1 MLSPSMHPDLGQ
13 SSGSAT
19 KPIFISS
26 PSISA
31 QPLVSKLPWN
41 TAGTSVFVPPGV
53 KDLVAGLSD
62 AIRRSGSLP
71 SDGSKKMAETS
82 RASVR
87 LSSRIGRNPLDFT
100 PPSFDLMSL
109 TTPADEATLIP
120 ESHVP
125 KDVSPISF
133 AIPRGSQAAD
143 LDDEKSLEIDQLD
156 AALTG
161 LVSKVQFASEGEK
174 SKTPKENPHKTRV
187 KRPSR
192 FVCSPFDESIQVT
205 AEQQDVY
212 DKLMTCTTKSK
223 TSNIKTMKIID
234 YKTIFVETQELANDV
249 HPRGEL
255 SNNLCEVVVH
265 YMQETNKVEGK
276 VILTYLI
283 ADYMMTGNN
292 LQMRII
298 ANAFE
303 RSNKFALSCQD
314 RIYFPVLEIVD
325 KDVAGGHWYALC
337 LNLVAQRF
345 EAPDSIRDAGNICLE
360 HHATRL
366 IGKIKEAWSMYYH
379 KSSVQIRDYKLV
391 IIDVPKQGN
400 CKDCGFFKL
409 STLRRGMGKTCPN
422 CVLLTSPRLGKSWPT
437 SGFLLSSTGAK
448 TGTGI

>member
-1 MLSPSMHPDLGQ
+1 MKRVATRRSPHFTPEAQLLGDVDGTVERDGTSVGTTIVLSPAARPSTGAGHDVVASSNVGEPSSSGTTLEASTSAHGNDAVGGSLRRAIMLSPSMHPDLGQ

-133 AIPRGSQAAD
+133 AIPRGSQAD

-192 FVCSPFDESIQVT
+192 FVSI
-205 AEQQDVY
+205 
-212 DKLMTCTTKSK
+212 
-223 TSNIKTMKIID
+223 
-234 YKTIFVETQELANDV
+234 
-249 HPRGEL
+249 
-255 SNNLCEVVVH
+255 
-265 YMQETNKVEGK
+265 
-276 VILTYLI
+276 
-283 ADYMMTGNN
+283 
-292 LQMRII
+292 
-298 ANAFE
+298 
-303 RSNKFALSCQD
+303 
-314 RIYFPVLEIVD
+314 
-325 KDVAGGHWYALC
+325 
-337 LNLVAQRF
+337 
-345 EAPDSIRDAGNICLE
+345 
-360 HHATRL
+360 
-366 IGKIKEAWSMYYH
+366 
-379 KSSVQIRDYKLV
+379 
-391 IIDVPKQGN
+391 
-400 CKDCGFFKL
+400 
-409 STLRRGMGKTCPN
+409 
-422 CVLLTSPRLGKSWPT
+422 
-437 SGFLLSSTGAK
+437 
-448 TGTGI
+448 

>member
-249 HPRGEL
+249 HPR
-255 SNNLCEVVVH
+255 
-265 YMQETNKVEGK
+265 
-276 VILTYLI
+276 
-283 ADYMMTGNN
+283 DYMMTGNN